1 MRPKR
6 KSSRRERAGAVLI
19 ISMIFV
25 VVFSALA
32 VSMATLSGNN
42 VQLASNHQNLN
53 AALVAAQ
60 SGQEVVRYLLSRVLI
75 PSSTPQSQYFSEIIT
90 AVRDDLTT
98 SGISGIA
105 VATDG
110 AIAAVTLDSVTGRSF
125 DGQIQVVDANQ
136 PTVVMEVRVT
146 GHGGQA
152 SRTITTSFD
161 IEPYEFPIFKY
172 GLATKGPLDFPGN
185 PTITAVSAAWE
196 ADVFVESSGNNIAV
210 QVDGNLNFDGDINIG
225 NAAANVDFAGSV
237 QIAGDIGQTAIDN
250 HVTIGMPSPVFPTPD
265 VDRFLQYATGDTIDS
280 STVLPVNGG
289 ITLTNATIEA
299 GTNPVFV
306 INATIKGVLFIE
318 SPNVVTFERNVA
330 LQGLIV
336 ADGDLVNPDTT
347 VNQINIL
354 GNFASQGY
362 PSGAEFED
370 ISEEEGSSIVAPG
383 FAATFAG
390 NFSTLEGVVA
400 LSGADFTGNMSAQ
413 IKGTIINYSD
423 TSTIVLG
430 NASMNFDRVDSVKVP
445 AGFDLYREL
454 NYVPASYSEAGI

>member
-6 KSSRRERAGAVLI
+6 KSSRRERAGAILI

-32 VSMATLSGNN
+32 VCMATMSGNN

-60 SGQEVVRYLLSRVLI
+60 SGQEVLRYLFSRVLI
-75 PSSTPQSQYFSEIIT
+75 SSSTPQNQYFSEIIT
-90 AVRDDLTT
+90 AVRDDLTNN
-98 SGISGIA
+98 GISGIG

-110 AIAAVTLDSVTGRSF
+110 AIAAVTLDSTTGRSF
-125 DGQIQVVDANQ
+125 DGQILFDANQ
-136 PTVVMEVRVT
+136 PTVMEVRVT

-185 PTITAVSAAWE
+185 PTITAVNTAWE
-196 ADVFVESSGNNIAV
+196 ADIFVESSGNPIAV
-210 QVDGNLNFDGDINIG
+210 QVIGNTNFDGEINIG
-225 NAAANVDFAGSV
+225 NTAANVDFVGAV
-237 QIAGDIGQTAIDN
+237 QIAGDTGQAAIDN
-250 HVTIGMPSPVFPTPD
+250 HVAIGMDSPEFPAPD
-265 VDRFLQYATGDTIDS
+265 VNRFLQYAIGDVVDS
-280 STVLPVNGG
+280 STDLSHG

-299 GTNPVFV
+299 GTNPVFDGTV
-306 INATIKGVLFIE
+306 TIQGVLFIE
-318 SPNVVTFERNVA
+318 SPNKVTFGRNVA
-330 LQGLIV
+330 LQGIIV
-336 ADGDLVNPDTT
+336 ADGDVDNPDPGT
-347 VNQINIL
+347 NSIDIL
-354 GNFASQGY
+354 GNFASQPY
-362 PSGAEFED
+362 PSGIEFD
-370 ISEEEGSSIVAPG
+370 AIRQEEGTSILAPG
-383 FAATFAG
+383 FHATFAG

-400 LSGADFTGNMSAQ
+400 VSGAHFSGNMNAQ

-423 TSTIVLG
+423 SSTVVEG
-430 NASMNFDRVDSVKVP
+430 NASMNFDRADSVKVP

>member
-1 MRPKR
+1 
-6 KSSRRERAGAVLI
+6 
-19 ISMIFV
+19 MIFV

-32 VSMATLSGNN
+32 VSMAALSGNN

-60 SGQEVVRYLLSRVLI
+60 SGQEVLRYLLSRALI

-90 AVRDDLTT
+90 AVRDDLT
-98 SGISGIA
+98 SNGISGIG

-110 AIAAVTLDSVTGRSF
+110 AIAAVTLDSTTGRSF
-125 DGQIQVVDANQ
+125 DGQVLFDANQ
-136 PTVVMEVRVT
+136 PTVMEVRIT

-185 PTITAVSAAWE
+185 PTITAASAAWE

-210 QVDGNLNFDGDINIG
+210 QVDGNLNLDGDINIG
-225 NAAANVDFAGSV
+225 NAAANVDFAGAV
-237 QIAGDIGQTAIDN
+237 QIAGETGQTAIDN
-250 HVTIGMPSPVFPTPD
+250 HVTIGMDSPEFPTPD
-265 VDRFLQYATGDTIDS
+265 VDRFLPYATGDVIDS
-280 STVLPVNGG
+280 STDLSH
-289 ITLTNATIEA
+289 ITLTNATIAA
-299 GTNPVFV
+299 GTNPVFEDSV
-306 INATIKGVLFIE
+306 IIEGVLFIE
-318 SPNVVTFERNVA
+318 SPNVLTFERNVA

-336 ADGDLVNPDTT
+336 GDGDLDDPDTLA
-347 VNQINIL
+347 NRIDIL
-354 GNFASQGY
+354 GNFASQSY
-362 PSGAEFED
+362 PTGSEFD
-370 ISEEEGSSIVAPG
+370 AIRQEEGTSIVAPG

-400 LSGADFTGNMSAQ
+400 LSGADFSGNMSAQ

-423 TSTIVLG
+423 SSTTVLG